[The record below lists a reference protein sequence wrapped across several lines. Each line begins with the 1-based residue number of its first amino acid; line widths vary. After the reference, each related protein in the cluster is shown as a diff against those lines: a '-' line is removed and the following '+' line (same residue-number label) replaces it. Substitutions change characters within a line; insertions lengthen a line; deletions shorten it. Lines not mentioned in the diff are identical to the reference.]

1 MRVGII
7 GVGGVGVE
15 LVNYLLTLGSMS
27 EIVLVNRNKEKAMGE
42 VADFSYVESFTYA
55 RNTHLHSGDYV
66 DCAHCD
72 VIVIT
77 AGITLKGEQTRDAL
91 LGENAALIRTLMHE
105 LYAYAPHA
113 IIIMVTNPVDVLTHI
128 AFKEG
133 LYPRERLISA
143 GTLVDTARFMKIV
156 SKKVGIDP
164 KNINGYVLGEH
175 GKGSTLPWSICNICG
190 LDVDTFCELNGLP
203 LLDRAQIYQDVINA
217 GFEIFYKKG
226 NTNHSTAASV
236 FRIIRAIANDEHSV
250 LPLGVYL
257 EGEYGLSDVVLN
269 VPVVVT
275 RKGATKILNYKLLP
289 EELEALHV
297 SAKTMQKMAQEVL
310 TNSSLSVAPHS

>member
-7 GVGGVGVE
+7 GAGGVGVE
-15 LVNYLLTLGSMS
+15 LVNYLLTLGNMS
-27 EIVLVNRNKEKAMGE
+27 EIVLVNRNVQKAVGE
-42 VADFSYVESFTYA
+42 VEDFSYVESFTYA

-66 DCAHCD
+66 DCAQCD

-77 AGITLKGEQTRDAL
+77 AGAQLKGNQTRDEL
-91 LGENAALIRTLMHE
+91 LHENATLIREIVHK
-105 LYAYAPHA
+105 LYTYAPHA
-113 IIIMVTNPVDVLTHI
+113 ILIMVTNPVDVLTHI
-128 AFKEG
+128 AYKEG
-133 LYPRERLISA
+133 LYPRERLISS

-164 KNINGYVLGEH
+164 KNINGYILGEH

-203 LLDRAQIYQDVINA
+203 RLNREEIYQSVLNA

-257 EGEYGLSDVVLN
+257 DGEYGLHDVVLN

-275 RKGATKILNYKLLP
+275 KKGASKILKYKLLP

-297 SAKTMQKMAQEVL
+297 SAKAMQKMAQEVM
-310 TNSSLSVAPHS
+310 

>member
-7 GVGGVGVE
+7 GAGGVGVE
-15 LVNYLLTLGSMS
+15 LVNYLLTLGNMS
-27 EIVLVNRNKEKAMGE
+27 EIVLVNRNTQKALGE

-66 DCAHCD
+66 DCAQCD

-77 AGITLKGEQTRDAL
+77 AGAQLKGSQTRDEL
-91 LGENAALIRTLMHE
+91 LHENATLIREIVHK
-105 LYAYAPHA
+105 LYTYAPHA
-113 IIIMVTNPVDVLTHI
+113 ILIMVTNPVDVLTHI
-128 AFKEG
+128 AYKEA
-133 LYPRERLISA
+133 LYPRERLISS

-164 KNINGYVLGEH
+164 KNINGYILGEH

-203 LLDRAQIYQDVINA
+203 RLNREAIYQDVLNA

-257 EGEYGLSDVVLN
+257 DGEYGLHDVVLN

-275 RKGATKILNYKLLP
+275 KKGASKILKYKLLP

-297 SAKTMQKMAQEVL
+297 SAQAMQKMAQEVM
-310 TNSSLSVAPHS
+310 

>member
-1 MRVGII
+1 
-7 GVGGVGVE
+7 
-15 LVNYLLTLGSMS
+15 MS
-27 EIVLVNRNKEKAMGE
+27 EIVLVNRNTQKALGE

-66 DCAHCD
+66 DCAQCD

-77 AGITLKGEQTRDAL
+77 AGAQLKGSQTRDEL
-91 LGENAALIRTLMHE
+91 LHENATLIREIIHK
-105 LYAYAPHA
+105 LYTYAPHA
-113 IIIMVTNPVDVLTHI
+113 ILIMVTNPVDVLTHI
-128 AFKEG
+128 AYKEA
-133 LYPRERLISA
+133 LYPRERLISS

-164 KNINGYVLGEH
+164 KNINGYILGEH

-203 LLDRAQIYQDVINA
+203 RLNREAIYQDVLNA

-257 EGEYGLSDVVLN
+257 DGEYGLHDVVLN

-275 RKGATKILNYKLLP
+275 KKGASKILKYKLLP

-297 SAKTMQKMAQEVL
+297 SAKAMQKMAQEVL
-310 TNSSLSVAPHS
+310 

>member
-7 GVGGVGVE
+7 GAGGVGVE
-15 LVNYLLTLGSMS
+15 LVNYLLTLGNMS
-27 EIVLVNRNKEKAMGE
+27 EIVLVNRNKEKALGE

-66 DCAHCD
+66 DCAQCD

-77 AGITLKGEQTRDAL
+77 AGAQLKGSQTRDEL
-91 LGENAALIRTLMHE
+91 LHENATLIREIIHK
-105 LYAYAPHA
+105 LYTYAPHA
-113 IIIMVTNPVDVLTHI
+113 ILIMVTNPVDVLTHI
-128 AFKEG
+128 AYKEA
-133 LYPRERLISA
+133 LYPRERLISS

-164 KNINGYVLGEH
+164 KNINGYILGEH

-203 LLDRAQIYQDVINA
+203 RLNREEIYQSVLNA

-257 EGEYGLSDVVLN
+257 DGEYGLHDVVLN

-275 RKGATKILNYKLLP
+275 KKGASKILKYKLLP

-297 SAKTMQKMAQEVL
+297 SAKAMQKMAQEVL
-310 TNSSLSVAPHS
+310 

>member
-7 GVGGVGVE
+7 GAGGVGVE
-15 LVNYLLTLGSMS
+15 LVSYLLTLGSMS
-27 EIVLVNRNKEKAMGE
+27 EIVLVNRNQDKAWAE
-42 VADFSYVESFTYA
+42 VEDFSYVESFTYA
-55 RNTHLHSGDYV
+55 RNTHLHHGTYA
-66 DCAHCD
+66 DCHACD

-77 AGITLKGEQTRDAL
+77 AGANLKGNQTRDEL
-91 LGENAALIRTLMHE
+91 LGENALLIQTIVRE
-105 LYAYAPHA
+105 LHTYAPDA
-113 IIIMVTNPVDVLTHI
+113 ILIMVTNPVDILTHV

-156 SKKVGIDP
+156 SQKVGIDP

-203 LLDRAQIYQDVINA
+203 LLDKAQIYQEVIHA

-226 NTNHSTAASV
+226 NTNHSIAASV
-236 FRIIRAIANDEHSV
+236 FRIIRAIANNEHSV

-257 EGEYGLSDVVLN
+257 DGEYGLHDVVLN

-275 RKGATKILNYKLLP
+275 RHGATKILNYKLLP

-297 SAKTMQKMAQEVL
+297 SAKTMQKMAYEVL
-310 TNSSLSVAPHS
+310 

>member
-7 GVGGVGVE
+7 GAGGVGVE
-15 LVNYLLTLGSMS
+15 LVNYLLTLGNMS
-27 EIVLVNRNKEKAMGE
+27 EIILVNRNKEKAWAE
-42 VADFSYVESFTYA
+42 IEDFSYVASFTYA
-55 RNTHLHSGDYV
+55 RNTRLHHGDYA
-66 DCAHCD
+66 DCKECD

-77 AGITLKGEQTRDAL
+77 AGAQLKGNQTRDEL
-91 LGENAALIRTLMHE
+91 LGENASLIKSMVRE
-105 LYAYAPHA
+105 LYQHAPNA
-113 IIIMVTNPVDVLTHI
+113 ILIMVTNPVDVLTHI

-164 KNINGYVLGEH
+164 KNIYGFVLGEH
-175 GKGSTLPWSICNICG
+175 GKGSTIPWSICNICG
-190 LDVDTFCELNGLP
+190 LDVDTFCSLNGLP
-203 LLDRAQIYQDVINA
+203 QLDKEQIYHDVINA
-217 GFEIFYKKG
+217 GFEIFHKKG
-226 NTNHSTAASV
+226 NTNHSIAASV
-236 FRIIRAIANDEHSV
+236 FRIIRAIANNEHSV

-257 EGEYGLSDVVLN
+257 EGEYGLCDVVLN

-275 RKGATKILNYKLLP
+275 KAGASKILNYKLLP

-297 SAKTMQKMAQEVL
+297 SAKVMQKMAREVL
-310 TNSSLSVAPHS
+310 

>member
-7 GVGGVGVE
+7 GAGGVGVE
-15 LVNYLLTLGSMS
+15 LVNYLLTLGNMS
-27 EIVLVNRNKEKAMGE
+27 EIVLVNRNVQKAVGE
-42 VADFSYVESFTYA
+42 VEDFSYVESFTYA

-66 DCAHCD
+66 DCAQCD

-77 AGITLKGEQTRDAL
+77 AGAQLKGSQTRDEL
-91 LGENAALIRTLMHE
+91 LHENATLIREIVHK
-105 LYAYAPHA
+105 LYIYAPHA
-113 IIIMVTNPVDVLTHI
+113 ILIIVSNPVDVLTHI
-128 AFKEG
+128 AYKEA
-133 LYPRERLISA
+133 LYPRERLISS

-164 KNINGYVLGEH
+164 KNINGYILGEH

-190 LDVDTFCELNGLP
+190 LDVDTFCDLNGLP
-203 LLDRAQIYQDVINA
+203 RLNREEIYQDVLKA
-217 GFEIFYKKG
+217 GFEVFYKKG

-257 EGEYGLSDVVLN
+257 DGEYGLHDVVLN

-275 RKGATKILNYKLLP
+275 KKGASKILKYKLLP
-289 EELEALHV
+289 EELEALHI
-297 SAKTMQKMAQEVL
+297 SAKAMQKMAQEVL
-310 TNSSLSVAPHS
+310 

>member
-7 GVGGVGVE
+7 GAGGVGVE
-15 LVNYLLTLGSMS
+15 LISYLLTLGNMS
-27 EIVLVNRNKEKAMGE
+27 EIVLVNRNKDKAWAE
-42 VADFSYVESFTYA
+42 VEDFSYVESFTYA
-55 RNTHLHSGDYV
+55 RNTHLHHGDYA
-66 DCAHCD
+66 DCAGCD
-72 VIVIT
+72 VVVIT
-77 AGITLKGEQTRDAL
+77 AGATLKGNQTRDEL
-91 LGENAALIRTLMHE
+91 LGENASLIKTIVHE
-105 LYAYAPHA
+105 LHTYAPNA
-113 IIIMVTNPVDVLTHI
+113 ILIMVTNPVDILTHI

-156 SKKVGIDP
+156 SQKVGIDP

-203 LLDRAQIYQDVINA
+203 LLDKTQIYQDVIHA

-226 NTNHSTAASV
+226 NTNHSIAASV
-236 FRIIRAIANDEHSV
+236 FRIIRAISNDEHSV

-275 RKGATKILNYKLLP
+275 REGAIKILHYKLLP

-297 SAKTMQKMAQEVL
+297 SARVMQKMAREVL
-310 TNSSLSVAPHS
+310 

>member
-15 LVNYLLTLGSMS
+15 LVNYLLTLGNMS
-27 EIVLVNRNKEKAMGE
+27 EIVLVNRNTQKALGE

-66 DCAHCD
+66 DCAQCD

-77 AGITLKGEQTRDAL
+77 AGAQLKGNQTRDEL
-91 LGENAALIRTLMHE
+91 LHENATLIREMVHK
-105 LYAYAPHA
+105 LYTYAPHA
-113 IIIMVTNPVDVLTHI
+113 IIIIVTNPVDVLTHI
-128 AFKEG
+128 AYKEG
-133 LYPRERLISA
+133 LYPRERLISS

-164 KNINGYVLGEH
+164 KNINGYILGEH

-203 LLDRAQIYQDVINA
+203 LLDREAIYHDVLNA

-257 EGEYGLSDVVLN
+257 DGEYGLHDVVLN

-275 RKGATKILNYKLLP
+275 KKGASKILNYKLLP

-297 SAKTMQKMAQEVL
+297 SAQTMQKMAQEVM
-310 TNSSLSVAPHS
+310 

>member
-15 LVNYLLTLGSMS
+15 LVNYLLTLGNMS

-77 AGITLKGEQTRDAL
+77 AGAQLKGNQTRDEL
-91 LGENAALIRTLMHE
+91 LHENATLIREIVHE
-105 LYAYAPHA
+105 LYFYAPHA

-128 AFKEG
+128 AYKEG
-133 LYPRERLISA
+133 LYPRERLISS

-203 LLDRAQIYQDVINA
+203 LLDREAIYHDVLNA

-257 EGEYGLSDVVLN
+257 DGEYGLHDVVLN

-275 RKGATKILNYKLLP
+275 KKGASKILNYKLLP

-297 SAKTMQKMAQEVL
+297 SAKTMQKMAQEVM
-310 TNSSLSVAPHS
+310 

>member
-1 MRVGII
+1 
-7 GVGGVGVE
+7 
-15 LVNYLLTLGSMS
+15 
-27 EIVLVNRNKEKAMGE
+27 
-42 VADFSYVESFTYA
+42 
-55 RNTHLHSGDYV
+55 LH
-66 DCAHCD
+66 
-72 VIVIT
+72 
-77 AGITLKGEQTRDAL
+77 
-91 LGENAALIRTLMHE
+91 ENATLIREIIHK
-105 LYAYAPHA
+105 LYTYAPHA
-113 IIIMVTNPVDVLTHI
+113 ILIMVTNPVDVLTHI
-128 AFKEG
+128 AYKEA
-133 LYPRERLISA
+133 LYPRERLISS

-164 KNINGYVLGEH
+164 KNINGYILGEH

-203 LLDRAQIYQDVINA
+203 RLNREAIYQDVLNA

-257 EGEYGLSDVVLN
+257 DGEYGLHDVVLN

-275 RKGATKILNYKLLP
+275 KKGASKILKYKLLP

-297 SAKTMQKMAQEVL
+297 SAQAMQKMAQEVM
-310 TNSSLSVAPHS
+310 

>member
-7 GVGGVGVE
+7 GAGGVGVE
-15 LVNYLLTLGSMS
+15 LVSYLLTLGSMS
-27 EIVLVNRNKEKAMGE
+27 EIVLVNRNQDKAWAE
-42 VADFSYVESFTYA
+42 VEDFSYVESFTYA
-55 RNTHLHSGDYV
+55 RNTHLHHGTYA
-66 DCAHCD
+66 DCRACD

-77 AGITLKGEQTRDAL
+77 AGANLKGNQTRDEL
-91 LGENAALIRTLMHE
+91 LGENALLIQTIVRE
-105 LYAYAPHA
+105 LHTYAPDA
-113 IIIMVTNPVDVLTHI
+113 ILIMVTNPVDILTHV

-156 SKKVGIDP
+156 SQKVGIDP

-203 LLDRAQIYQDVINA
+203 LLDKAQIYQEVIQA
-217 GFEIFYKKG
+217 GYEIFYKKG
-226 NTNHSTAASV
+226 NTNHSIAASV
-236 FRIIRAIANDEHSV
+236 FRIIRAIANNEHSV

-257 EGEYGLSDVVLN
+257 DGEYGLSDVVLN

-297 SAKTMQKMAQEVL
+297 SAKTMQKMAYEVL
-310 TNSSLSVAPHS
+310 

>member
-7 GVGGVGVE
+7 GAGGVGVE
-15 LVNYLLTLGSMS
+15 LVNYLLTLGTTK
-27 EIVLVNRNKEKAMGE
+27 EIVLVNRNQEKAWAE
-42 VADFSYVESFTYA
+42 VEDFSYVESFTYA
-55 RNTHLHSGDYV
+55 KNTHLHNGTYV
-66 DCAHCD
+66 DCAACD

-77 AGITLKGEQTRDAL
+77 AGAQLKGYQTRDDL
-91 LGENAALIRTLMHE
+91 LEENAIIIKGIVHE
-105 LYAYAPHA
+105 LYQYAPQA

-128 AFKEG
+128 IYKEA

-164 KNINGYVLGEH
+164 KNIYGYVLGEH
-175 GKGSTLPWSICNICG
+175 GKGSIIPWSICNICG
-190 LDVDTFCELNGLP
+190 LDVDTFCELNNIP
-203 LLDRAQIYQDVINA
+203 LLDKEQIRHDVLNA

-236 FRIIRAIANDEHSV
+236 FRIIRAIANNEHSV
-250 LPLGVYL
+250 LPLGIYL
-257 EGEYGLSDVVLN
+257 EGEYGLHDVVLN

-289 EELEALHV
+289 EELDALQE
-297 SAKTMQKMAQEVL
+297 SAEIMQAMAYGVM
-310 TNSSLSVAPHS
+310 NKS

>member
-7 GVGGVGVE
+7 GAGGVGVE
-15 LVNYLLTLGSMS
+15 LVNYLLTLGNMS
-27 EIVLVNRNKEKAMGE
+27 EIVLVNRNTQKALGE

-66 DCAHCD
+66 DCAQCD

-77 AGITLKGEQTRDAL
+77 AGAQLKGSQTRDEL
-91 LGENAALIRTLMHE
+91 LHENATLIREIIHK
-105 LYAYAPHA
+105 LYTYAPHA
-113 IIIMVTNPVDVLTHI
+113 ILIMVTNPVDVLTHI
-128 AFKEG
+128 AYKEA
-133 LYPRERLISA
+133 LYPRERLISS

-164 KNINGYVLGEH
+164 KNINGYILGEH

-203 LLDRAQIYQDVINA
+203 RLNREAIYQDVLNA

-257 EGEYGLSDVVLN
+257 DGEYGLHDVVLN

-275 RKGATKILNYKLLP
+275 KKGASKILKYKLLP

-297 SAKTMQKMAQEVL
+297 SAQAMQKMAQEVM
-310 TNSSLSVAPHS
+310 

>member
-7 GVGGVGVE
+7 GAGGVGVE

-77 AGITLKGEQTRDAL
+77 AGITLKEEGQTRDTL
-91 LGENAALIRTLMHE
+91 LGENAMLIKEIVHE
-105 LYAYAPHA
+105 LHTYAPQA
-113 IIIMVTNPVDVLTHI
+113 ILIMVTNPVDILTHI
-128 AFKEG
+128 AYKEG

-164 KNINGYVLGEH
+164 KNINGYILGEH

-203 LLDRAQIYQDVINA
+203 LLDRAQIYHDVINA
-217 GFEIFYKKG
+217 GFEVFKHKG

-257 EGEYGLSDVVLN
+257 EGEYNLFDVVLN

-275 RKGATKILNYKLLP
+275 RKGASKILK
-289 EELEALHV
+289 V
-297 SAKTMQKMAQEVL
+297 
-310 TNSSLSVAPHS
+310 

>member
-7 GVGGVGVE
+7 GAGGVGVE
-15 LVNYLLTLGSMS
+15 LVSYLLTMGHMS
-27 EIVLVNRNKEKAMGE
+27 EIVLVNRNKDKAWAE

-55 RNTHLHSGDYV
+55 RNTYLHHGDYV
-66 DCAHCD
+66 DCAKCD

-77 AGITLKGEQTRDAL
+77 AGANLKGNQTRDEL
-91 LGENAALIRTLMHE
+91 LGENAILIKAIVRE
-105 LYAYAPHA
+105 LHVHAPEA
-113 IIIMVTNPVDVLTHI
+113 ILIMVTNPVDILTHI

-156 SKKVGIDP
+156 SQKVGIDP

-175 GKGSTLPWSICNICG
+175 GKGSTIPWSICNICG
-190 LDVDTFCELNGLP
+190 LDVDTFCALNGLP
-203 LLDRAQIYQDVINA
+203 LLDKAQIYQDVINA

-226 NTNHSTAASV
+226 NTNHSIAASV
-236 FRIIRAIANDEHSV
+236 FRIIRAIDNNEHSV

-257 EGEYGLSDVVLN
+257 DGEYGLSDVVLN

-275 RKGATKILNYKLLP
+275 RQGASKILNYKLLP

-297 SAKTMQKMAQEVL
+297 SAKVMQNIAREV
-310 TNSSLSVAPHS
+310 

>member
-7 GVGGVGVE
+7 GAGGVGVE
-15 LVNYLLTLGSMS
+15 LVSYLLTLGNMS
-27 EIVLVNRNKEKAMGE
+27 EIVLVNRNKDKAWAE
-42 VADFSYVESFTYA
+42 VADFSFVESFTYA
-55 RNTHLHSGDYV
+55 RNTHLHCGDYV
-66 DCAHCD
+66 DCASCD
-72 VIVIT
+72 LIVIT
-77 AGITLKGEQTRDAL
+77 AGAQLRGNQTRDEL
-91 LGENAALIRTLMHE
+91 LDENAAIIRLIIHE

-113 IIIMVTNPVDVLTHI
+113 IILMVTNPVDVLTHI

-175 GKGSTLPWSICNICG
+175 GKGSIIPWSICNICG
-190 LDVDTFCELNGLP
+190 LDVDTFCELNTLP
-203 LLDRAQIYQDVINA
+203 LLDKEQIHHDVLNA
-217 GFEIFYKKG
+217 GFEVFYKKG

-236 FRIIRAIANDEHSV
+236 FRIIRAIANNEHSV

-257 EGEYGLSDVVLN
+257 DGEYGLSDVVLN

-275 RKGATKILNYKLLP
+275 RKGANKILNYKLLP
-289 EELEALHV
+289 EELEALHT
-297 SAKTMQKMAQEVL
+297 SAKMMQKMVKEI
-310 TNSSLSVAPHS
+310 HYM